1 MTQEIALR
9 TRAMQKLTELVY
21 QHNLPMQLTLQAG
34 ATPTGL
40 RFLKLDYAED
50 DALLAEWLIAKVT
63 ENDEE
68 ESHNP

>member
-9 TRAMQKLTELVY
+9 THAVQKLTELVY
-21 QHNLPMQLTLQAG
+21 THNLPMQLTLQAG

-40 RFLKLDYAED
+40 RFLKLDYAET

-63 ENDEE
+63 ESHEE
-68 ESHNP
+68 DSHEP